1 MSSSK
6 PDRSIREV
14 VAPYDKSLYDI
25 VSILTE
31 TCSEIAENIAGK
43 STASGSLNI
52 FGESQLEIDV
62 WSNELLI
69 HNLEKSGLVG
79 QVASEELADVKKYS
93 QGEFQVVLD
102 PLDGSSNLATNNLL
116 GTIVGIYRHGDLPCA
131 GRDLYAAMYF
141 LYGPYAELVLAMDN
155 QVFLFY
161 ATGKGKG
168 SSRFLST
175 GEPHRIPDKPSVYGI
190 GGGRAKWTTPVRNF
204 AELLEKRG
212 LSLRYG
218 GSFVGD
224 YNQVLMKGGFFA
236 YPELSDAPKGK
247 YRLQF
252 ESNPIGFITELAGG
266 RASDGINRILDV
278 TPTSISQRVPT
289 YVGNSNLVAEFE
301 TIYRT
306 AR

>member
-1 MSSSK
+1 
-6 PDRSIREV
+6 
-14 VAPYDKSLYDI
+14 
-25 VSILTE
+25 
-31 TCSEIAENIAGK
+31 
-43 STASGSLNI
+43 
-52 FGESQLEIDV
+52 
-62 WSNELLI
+62 
-69 HNLEKSGLVG
+69 
-79 QVASEELADVKKYS
+79 
-93 QGEFQVVLD
+93 
-102 PLDGSSNLATNNLL
+102 
-116 GTIVGIYRHGDLPCA
+116 
-131 GRDLYAAMYF
+131 
-141 LYGPYAELVLAMDN
+141 
-155 QVFLFY
+155 
-161 ATGKGKG
+161 
-168 SSRFLST
+168 
-175 GEPHRIPDKPSVYGI
+175 
-190 GGGRAKWTTPVRNF
+190 
-204 AELLEKRG
+204 LEKRG